1 MGPQAQAG
9 DALAGSLAALLDL
22 GRRAREARSE
32 AELSFLLVNDSLAL
46 TPYRQAALWWRGRGV
61 ATLSGLV
68 QADRNAPYVQWLD
81 RLADAVAR
89 PPSPS
94 TSPSP
99 SPEDA
104 AAPRALVADDVPEA
118 VAADWPQWWPTHGLW
133 VPLSTPHAG
142 DRAADIPE
150 AGLLLAADTPF
161 DETAQALWR
170 EWAAAWWHAH
180 RALRLARR
188 GAGLRFWRRSAGGAG
203 PGPDHGRRWWRRP
216 GLWLALTLTA
226 AAFVPVRL
234 SVLAPGELVPR
245 QPTVVRAPMDGVID
259 LFHVQPNQVVRKG
272 QPLFGFDE
280 ALVQSRLEVAQQALA
295 TATTEKRQAQQ
306 QALVDARMRPQ
317 LAVLDG
323 RIEERRAEVAYLRD
337 QLRRTRVLAPG
348 DGVALLDDATEW
360 IGRPVSVGERV
371 LRIAAV
377 DDLEVEAWL
386 PIADAIALAPGASVR
401 LYLNADPLRPVD
413 ARLRL
418 LAHEAVQRPD
428 GSFAYRV
435 RATLESPTA
444 HRVGLK
450 GTVKIEGERVIALYW
465 ALRRPIAT
473 ARATLGL

>member
-1 MGPQAQAG
+1 MAQALPAG
-9 DALAGSLAALLDL
+9 DALARSLVTLLDL

-46 TPYRQAALWWRGRGV
+46 APYRQAALWWRGSGV
-61 ATLSGLV
+61 VTLSGLV

-81 RLADAVAR
+81 RVVETVAQ
-89 PPSPS
+89 
-94 TSPSP
+94 
-99 SPEDA
+99 
-104 AAPRALVADDVPEA
+104 RARADDSHTTPLDL
-118 VAADWPQWWPTHGLW
+118 VAADLPEALACEWGQWWPAHALW
-133 VPLSTPHAG
+133 IPLCDGVAG
-142 DRAADIPE
+142 QGPADGPE

-203 PGPDHGRRWWRRP
+203 PAPDRGRRWWRRP
-216 GLWLALTLTA
+216 GPWLGLALTA

-323 RIEERRAEVAYLRD
+323 RIEERRAEVAYLHD

-377 DDLEVEAWL
+377 DDIEIEAWL

-450 GTVKIEGERVIALYW
+450 GTAKIEGERVIALYW

>member
-1 MGPQAQAG
+1 MDTQASAG
-9 DALAGSLAALLDL
+9 DPLARSLATLLDL
-22 GRRAREARSE
+22 GRRARDARSE

-81 RLADAVAR
+81 RLARAVTVTGAAD
-89 PPSPS
+89 
-94 TSPSP
+94 
-99 SPEDA
+99 EA
-104 AAPRALVADDVPEA
+104 AAPRPLVADDLPEA
-118 VAADWPQWWPTHGLW
+118 VAVEWPQWWPAHGLW
-133 VPLSTPHAG
+133 VPLAG
-142 DRAADIPE
+142 GPSDGADTDGPE
-150 AGLLLAADTPF
+150 AGLLLAGDLPF

-180 RALRLARR
+180 VALRATQRHRGLRLWPWAGGDAGR
-188 GAGLRFWRRSAGGAG
+188 GAGDRRS
-203 PGPDHGRRWWRRP
+203 RWWRRP
-216 GLWLALTLTA
+216 GWLLALGLTA

-245 QPTVVRAPMDGVID
+245 QPTVVRAPLDGVID
-259 LFHVQPNQVVRKG
+259 VFHVQPNKLVRKG

-280 ALVQSRLEVAQQALA
+280 ALIQSRLEVAQQALA

-306 QALVDARMRPQ
+306 QALVDARVRPQ

-337 QLRRTRVLAPG
+337 QLRRTRVLSPG
-348 DGVALLDDATEW
+348 EGVALLDDATEW

-377 DDLEVEAWL
+377 DDIEIEAWL
-386 PIADAIALAPGASVR
+386 PIADAIALAPGATVR
-401 LYLNADPLRPVD
+401 LYLHADPLRPVD

-418 LAHEAVQRPD
+418 LAHEAVPRPD
-428 GSFAYRV
+428 GGFAYRI
-435 RATLESPTA
+435 RATLESPAT

-450 GTVKIEGERVIALYW
+450 GTAKIEGERVIALYW
-465 ALRRPIAT
+465 ALRRPIAS

>member
-1 MGPQAQAG
+1 MDTQASAG
-9 DALAGSLAALLDL
+9 DALARSLATLLDL

-46 TPYRQAALWWRGRGV
+46 TPYRQAALWWHGRGV

-81 RLADAVAR
+81 RLAQAVADTR
-89 PPSPS
+89 PAADP
-94 TSPSP
+94 
-99 SPEDA
+99 
-104 AAPRALVADDVPEA
+104 AAPRALVANDLPQA
-118 VAADWPQWWPTHGLW
+118 VAAEWSQWWPAHGLW
-133 VPLSTPHAG
+133 VPLAG
-142 DRAADIPE
+142 GPSDGAGASADGPE
-150 AGLLLAADTPF
+150 AGLLLAGDLAF

-170 EWAAAWWHAH
+170 EWAAAWWHAYT
-180 RALRLARR
+180 ALRATQRRR
-188 GAGLRFWRRSAGGAG
+188 GLRLWPWAGRSGGLQASER
-203 PGPDHGRRWWRRP
+203 HSRWWRRP
-216 GLWLALTLTA
+216 GWLLALGLTA

-234 SVLAPGELVPR
+234 SVLAPGELVPH
-245 QPTVVRAPMDGVID
+245 QPTVVRAPLDGVID
-259 LFHVQPNQVVRKG
+259 VFHVRPNQTVRKG

-280 ALVQSRLEVAQQALA
+280 ALIQSRLEVAQQALA

-306 QALVDARMRPQ
+306 QALVDARVRPQ

-323 RIEERRAEVAYLRD
+323 RIEERRAEVGYLRD
-337 QLRRTRVLAPG
+337 QLRRTRVLSPG
-348 DGVALLDDATEW
+348 EGVALLDDATEW

-377 DDLEVEAWL
+377 DDIEVEAWL
-386 PIADAIALAPGASVR
+386 PIADAIALAPGATIR
-401 LYLNADPLRPVD
+401 LYLHADPLRPVD

-428 GSFAYRV
+428 GGFAYRI
-435 RATLESPTA
+435 RATLDSPTA

-450 GTVKIEGERVIALYW
+450 GTAKIEGERVIALYW

>member
-1 MGPQAQAG
+1 MDTQTSAG
-9 DALAGSLAALLDL
+9 DALARSLATLLDL

-46 TPYRQAALWWRGRGV
+46 TPYRQAALWWHGRGV

-81 RLADAVAR
+81 RLARTVTTTQ
-89 PPSPS
+89 PV
-94 TSPSP
+94 
-99 SPEDA
+99 EDA
-104 AAPRALVADDVPEA
+104 AAPRALVANDLPQA
-118 VAADWPQWWPTHGLW
+118 VAAEWPQWWPAHGLW
-133 VPLSTPHAG
+133 VPLAG
-142 DRAADIPE
+142 GPSDGIAAEGPE
-150 AGLLLAADTPF
+150 AGLLLAGDLPF

-180 RALRLARR
+180 TALRATQRR
-188 GAGLRFWRRSAGGAG
+188 HGLRLWPWTGGRAGPQTSERRS
-203 PGPDHGRRWWRRP
+203 RWWRRP
-216 GLWLALTLTA
+216 GFLLALALAA

-234 SVLAPGELVPR
+234 SVLAPGELVPH
-245 QPTVVRAPMDGVID
+245 QPTVVRAPLDGVID
-259 LFHVQPNQVVRKG
+259 VFHVRPNQIVRKG

-280 ALVQSRLEVAQQALA
+280 ALIQSRLEVAQQALA

-306 QALVDARMRPQ
+306 QALVDARVRPQ

-337 QLRRTRVLAPG
+337 QLRRTRVLSPG
-348 DGVALLDDATEW
+348 EGVALLDDATEW

-377 DDLEVEAWL
+377 DDIEVEAWL
-386 PIADAIALAPGASVR
+386 PIADAIALAPGATVR
-401 LYLNADPLRPVD
+401 LYLHADPLRPVD

-428 GSFAYRV
+428 GGFAYRI
-435 RATLESPTA
+435 RATLESPTT

-450 GTVKIEGERVIALYW
+450 GTAKIEGERVIALYW

-473 ARATLGL
+473 VRATLGL